1 MLPLEGIRVLALETY
16 YAGNIGSLVF
26 ARFGADV
33 IKIENP
39 GAGDALRTVGPSVV
53 KDGRRRSMSEI
64 RVMGGK
70 KSVAID
76 LRQPEGRAI
85 FMDLVA
91 KSDVVWSNMRAQS
104 LIGLGLTFESLKA
117 ANPRIVYAT
126 LTGFGHGDV
135 VSGGPYGDMAA
146 FDIIAQG
153 VSGLQ
158 MRGESQDGSP
168 NYNGLAVGD
177 HSSAMMAV
185 LGTVL
190 ALFRRTKDGE
200 AQRVDVAMHDAMVNL
215 NELPLGLASFTGQAP
230 PRGRSGT
237 SAPFG
242 AFKTLDG
249 YVNIGVGGD
258 PIWIRFCKAI
268 GQPDLANQP
277 EYKTSVLRVKNAVEL
292 DRVVAAWTAG
302 LTSDEVVAA
311 LARYHIP
318 CAPILDTLQVLES
331 AQVKARNMVVTVD
344 DPVAGPRRFIG
355 NPIKM
360 SGVDDTRA
368 DPAPDFAQHTSE
380 VLHDVLGLNEARIGD
395 LAAAGIV
402 ELASSPVKSTETAG
416 S

>member
-39 GAGDALRTVGPSVV
+39 DTGDALRTVGPSVS

-70 KSVAID
+70 RSVALD
-76 LRQPEGRAI
+76 LRQPEGLKI

-91 KSDVVWSNMRAQS
+91 KSDVVWSNMRAKS
-104 LIGLGLTFESLKA
+104 LEGLGISFESLKA

-135 VSGGPYGDMAA
+135 VPGGPYGDMAA

-190 ALFRRTKDGE
+190 ALFRRTRDGE

-242 AFKTLDG
+242 AFRTQDG

-268 GQPDLANQP
+268 GQPELADRP
-277 EYKTSVLRVKNAVEL
+277 EYRTSVLRVKNAVEL
-292 DRVVAAWTAG
+292 DRVVAAWAGG
-302 LTSDEVVAA
+302 LTSDAVVAA
-311 LARYHIP
+311 LAQHHIP

-368 DPAPDFAQHTSE
+368 DPAPDFAQHTHA
-380 VLHDVLGLNEARIGD
+380 VLIELLDIPDARLDELERKGAIA
-395 LAAAGIV
+395 LARNGARVAG
-402 ELASSPVKSTETAG
+402 A
-416 S
+416 

>member
-33 IKIENP
+33 IKIESLD
-39 GAGDALRTVGPSVV
+39 GGDALRTVGPSVT

-70 KSVAID
+70 RSLGLD
-76 LRQPEGRAI
+76 LRSPEGLRI

-91 KSDVVWSNMRAQS
+91 KSDVVWSNMRAKS
-104 LIGLGLTFESLKA
+104 LRGLGITLESLKA
-117 ANPRIVYAT
+117 ANPSIIYST
-126 LTGFGHGDV
+126 LSGFGHDDV

-158 MRGESQDGSP
+158 MRGDSPDGRP

-190 ALFRRTKDGE
+190 ALFRATRDKT

-215 NELPLGLASFTGQAP
+215 NELPLGLAAFTGKAP

-242 AFKTLDG
+242 AFRTKDG

-258 PIWIRFCKAI
+258 PIWRRFCKAI
-268 GQPDLANQP
+268 ARPDLAEHP
-277 EYKTSVLRVKNAVEL
+277 DYVTSVLRVQNAAVL
-292 DRVVAAWTAG
+292 DQIVAAWTAE
-302 LTSDEVVAA
+302 LSSEDVVAA
-311 LARYHIP
+311 LAPAHIP
-318 CAPILDTLQVLES
+318 CAPILDTLEVLGSDQV
-331 AQVKARNMVVTVD
+331 AARNMVVEVD

-360 SGVDDTRA
+360 SGVDDTQTGL
-368 DPAPDFAQHTSE
+368 APDFAQHTAEILTELLQLDAS
-380 VLHDVLGLNEARIGD
+380 RIDALCAQGVI
-395 LAAAGIV
+395 AA
-402 ELASSPVKSTETAG
+402 S
-416 S
+416 

>member
-16 YAGNIGSLVF
+16 YAGNVGSLVF

-39 GAGDALRTVGPSVV
+39 GAGDALRTVGPAVE

-70 KSVAID
+70 RSVAID
-76 LRQPEGRAI
+76 LRDPEGMEI
-85 FMDLVA
+85 FLGLVA
-91 KSDVVWSNMRAQS
+91 KSDVVWSNMRARS
-104 LIGLGLTFESLKA
+104 LEGLGLTFDKLRA
-117 ANPRIVYAT
+117 INPRVVYAT
-126 LTGFGHGDV
+126 LSGFGHGDV
-135 VSGGPYGDMAA
+135 VPGGPYGDMAA

-158 MRGESQDGSP
+158 MRGESHDGSP

-190 ALFRRTKDGE
+190 ALFRRATDGA

-215 NELPLGLASFTGQAP
+215 NELPLGLASFTGAEP

-242 AFKTLDG
+242 AFGAKDG

-258 PIWIRFCKAI
+258 PIWIRFCEAI
-268 GQPDLANQP
+268 GRPDLIENP
-277 EYKTSVLRVKNAVEL
+277 DYRTSVSRVRNAVAL
-292 DRVVAAWTAG
+292 DRIVAAWTAERSSEEIVR
-302 LTSDEVVAA
+302 TM
-311 LARYHIP
+311 ARHHIP
-318 CAPILDTLQVLES
+318 CAPILSTLQVLES
-331 AQVKARNMVVTVD
+331 AQVAARNMIVTVD
-344 DPVAGPRRFIG
+344 DPVAGPRRFVG

-360 SGVDDTRA
+360 SGVDDRRVA
-368 DPAPDFAQHTSE
+368 LAPDFAQHTRE
-380 VLHDVLGLNEARIGD
+380 VLSELLGLSDDRLQAMEATGAI
-395 LAAAGIV
+395 
-402 ELASSPVKSTETAG
+402 ASARGAPLTETPA
-416 S
+416 

>member
-16 YAGNIGSLVF
+16 YAGNLGSLVF

-39 GAGDALRTVGPSVV
+39 GGGDPLRTVGPAAER
-53 KDGRRRSMSEI
+53 DGRRRSMSEI

-70 KSVAID
+70 RSVAID
-76 LRQPEGRAI
+76 LRDPEGMRV

-91 KSDVVWSNMRAQS
+91 KSDVVWSNMRARS
-104 LIGLGLTFESLKA
+104 LEGLGVTFETLKA

-135 VSGGPYGDMAA
+135 VSGGPYGDLAA

-158 MRGESQDGSP
+158 MRGDSQDGRP

-242 AFKTLDG
+242 AFCTRNG

-268 GQPDLANQP
+268 GQPELAARP
-277 EYKTSVLRVKNAVEL
+277 DYATSVLRVKNAAEL
-292 DRVVAAWTAG
+292 DRIVADWTAG

-311 LARYHIP
+311 LARYQIP
-318 CAPILDTLQVLES
+318 CAPILDTLEVLDS

-368 DPAPDFAQHTSE
+368 DPAPDFAQHTAE
-380 VLHDVLGLNEARIGD
+380 VLGAVLGLDERRLAD
-395 LAAAGIV
+395 LADRGVIALGRAAG
-402 ELASSPVKSTETAG
+402 
-416 S
+416 